1 MDKGALGMLR
11 VAGAEQAGTF
21 RVIAPGMPGSGGH

>member
-1 MDKGALGMLR
+1 MLH